1 MQAVFKLE
9 ASKPDGTMYR
19 MEFTLGLAS
28 LGWLLMKL
36 LP

>member
-19 MEFTLGLAS
+19 MDFAMGTLS
-28 LGWLLMKL
+28 LGWLLMKF